1 MIVRVNVVLNRT
13 VVVDSDWRFDWH
25 CEAIVDGGRL
35 LNGGG
40 GRLYKGT
47 SNTQSKVSVRSWG
60 GAFIRHEVF
69 I

>member
-40 GRLYKGT
+40 GVYTKGRLIH
-47 SNTQSKVSVRSWG
+47 SQRCQ
-60 GAFIRHEVF
+60 
-69 I
+69 

>member
-1 MIVRVNVVLNRT
+1 MNVVLNRT

-40 GRLYKGT
+40 GGGVYTKGRLIHG
-47 SNTQSKVSVRSWG
+47 QRCQ
-60 GAFIRHEVF
+60 
-69 I
+69 